1 MYHRLTIQTI
11 CFLLVLGLIL
21 QQPLVMLFCLLVLL
35 AGATAWLWNRWSLL
49 GVTYSCELSTNR
61 AFPGDAIELRI
72 RLANRKLL
80 PLAALYVREL
90 IPPGLRVMDMP
101 IDRDFHG
108 RQVLQ
113 RVAGLHWY
121 EALTWRY
128 QLACEAR
135 GAYYLGPTQLETGD
149 PFGFLRSFRD
159 EPRHTRLLVYPRLL
173 NLEELHLPARKPL
186 GEIRARQLIRD
197 PLRTVGVR
205 EYRMDDPMKDIHWSA
220 TARLGSLQTRVYEA
234 TASRTVAVFLD
245 LDTFERYWE
254 GIDPDQVERLISAAA
269 TLVCS
274 AFDEGYAVGLYAN
287 GSPAEQEHLARLPA
301 SRHPGQLQLAMDMLA
316 SMTSLSVTPMTRL
329 LQLEASKIAWGSTI
343 VLVSAIHPESMRLLL
358 QQQRE
363 QGHSVLWLY
372 LGQDAAPVVSNVKVV
387 HVPPHGD
394 WRRPPLI
401 GTWKKEK

>member
-11 CFLLVLGLIL
+11 SFLLVLGLLL
-21 QQPLVMLFCLLVLL
+21 QQPLLILFCLLVLL

-49 GVTYSCELSTNR
+49 RVTYSCELSTDR
-61 AFPGDAIELRI
+61 AFPGDEVELRM
-72 RLANRKLL
+72 RVANRKPL

-90 IPPGLRVMDMP
+90 IPPGLRVTNIPM
-101 IDRDFHG
+101 DRDFHG

-113 RVAGLHWY
+113 RIAGLHWY

-135 GAYYLGPTQLETGD
+135 GAYYLGPAQLETGD
-149 PFGFLRSFRD
+149 PFGFLRSIRD

-173 NLEELHLPARKPL
+173 ALEELQLPARKPL
-186 GEIRARQLIRD
+186 GEIRARQLLRD

-205 EYRMDDPMKDIHWSA
+205 DYRIDDPMKDIHWSA
-220 TARLGSLQTRVYEA
+220 TARVGTLQTRVYES

-254 GIDPDQVERLISAAA
+254 GIDPDQVERLISTAA
-269 TLVCS
+269 TLVRS
-274 AFDEGYAVGLYAN
+274 AIDEGYAVGLYAN

-301 SRHPGQLQLAMDMLA
+301 SRNPGQLQQAMDMLA
-316 SMTSLSVTPMTRL
+316 SLTSLSITPMTRL
-329 LQLEASKIAWGSTI
+329 LHLEAGNIAWGATI
-343 VLVSAIHPESMRLLL
+343 VLVSAIKPESMRLLL

-363 QGHSVLWLY
+363 RGYSVLWLY
-372 LGQDAAPVVSNVKVV
+372 LGQDTPPLLSNMKVV
-387 HVPPHGD
+387 HVPPQGS
-394 WRRPPLI
+394 WRRPPLV
-401 GTWKKEK
+401 GTWRKE